1 MASELIFY
9 GRKFLP
15 SGEASRVSGYSTDYI
30 GQLCRGE
37 KLVCRRVGRS
47 WFVEEMSLLAYTALD
62 LNHAPSKVF
71 RLNGNRASTEV
82 RAEAPTSVVVPAAEL
97 VSAGVF
103 AQSLVAEAPAGGES
117 SPAMAPVKELVEL
130 IPTANTLSQAEEV
143 APAAPVA
150 EKIPTHSPVSPSVE
164 IIADRVLENLADGWG
179 FLRHQFSP
187 ELGQKALVLGLSV
200 ALVFGPYFVRNQPV
214 LQTVGEL
221 VRASSQNIAAQI
233 GGASEA
239 LQSLASASPEE
250 LRQAFSL
257 TAVSLVS
264 RSQNLGEMLF
274 ESGARAAGEA
284 REGVKEDARLLAR
297 AAAETMET
305 GISNASGLLALI
317 SEGAAESVRAFAVLV
332 ADRYES
338 FSLQAAGLLLMTKE
352 SLLSFNNPIDD
363 LARGVYRGVNKGIF
377 SLRDPIR
384 RFLGIKDGSGG
395 TTATTGVSTSTSITK
410 FVYTSPST
418 KAEPPYRYIPPA
430 PVIESVIERQIVI
443 SPANIEQKLFDLQT
457 RLATDIASLRSRT
470 AEVQSATQSNAT
482 YINNVYNTVAQTN
495 NLDRVEDLTLLNPK
509 ISFGT
514 MTSTALSAVSGT
526 FTALSGNSLTVD
538 SLNGTTG
545 ALTGNLTV
553 GGNATIAG
561 NLDVYG
567 TVTPATI
574 SATSSVSAPYFTATS
589 TTATSSF
596 AGGLTVQTDKFVV
609 ESGSGNVGL
618 GTTSPQAR
626 LALSGYADSAN
637 PLLLI
642 STSTPSATSTALII
656 TSSGNFG
663 LSTSSP
669 TSRFAIEAS
678 TPTAAFLLNQTGTGN
693 LLTLEDSGTAVF
705 SVVDGGN
712 VGVGTTSPFAKLSVS
727 GAGYFDGSITTASSL
742 TAGGDITATN
752 ITATGTATFTNL
764 ALTGSTTLQHF
775 TFVNAT
781 GTSATTTNLF
791 STNAVFT
798 GATSTSFFTSVFN
811 AISSIFSS
819 ITGGSATLGSL
830 TATSSATLSYAGTNM
845 LITTDTAGKLIS
857 SSTPVAAYYLA
868 TSSIASIF
876 PYASTTAL
884 TVSGTGY
891 FGTASTTNLTV
902 SSLTSSRL
910 PFITTAGAFTDDS
923 DLVFTNGNLLTAT
936 YASSTSLSTS
946 QSAWLATSGGNVGIG
961 ETAPGSKLS
970 VSGGATIGASYDT
983 TAAPTNGMIIPQGA
997 LHVSRSS
1004 SGDADM
1010 YFDNPDQTAGN
1021 RVRLVFRTLDSGST
1035 AINIGGLRTV
1045 INSRGAVTADNDLI
1059 LSTRDGDWMTIKN
1072 SGNVGIGETAPGSKL
1087 SVSGGATIGA
1097 SYDTTAAP
1105 TNGMIIPYAKLS
1117 VEHLATTGTVI
1128 GTDALTGF
1136 TGNLLDLKVASSS
1149 KFTVNYL
1156 GNITSGG
1163 TLAPAGVGANMLITS
1178 DASGVLVSSSTP
1190 TAAYYLA
1197 TSSIA
1202 SVFPYAS
1209 TTALTVSGTGYF
1221 GTASTT
1227 NLTVSSLTATR
1238 VPFIT
1243 TAGAFTDDSDLVFT
1257 NGNLLTATYA
1267 SSTSLST
1274 SQGAWLATSGG
1285 NVGIGT
1291 TVPTQKLHVSGNTF
1305 IVGQL
1310 GVGTDIQS
1318 YSAVAIRGSV
1328 TSSSAINYGVN
1339 INTSN
1344 IAAAN
1349 SDTIYGLN
1357 TDNNLT
1363 LASYTGTTYRGI
1375 NINSPSIISGTL
1387 ASSYGIY
1394 VAAQIRGGTNNYGLY
1409 VEAPSGGSGVNAAAY
1424 FGGNVGIGLTGPAT
1438 KLHVVGTTP
1447 SLTGGQG
1454 LMTLE
1459 DDTAL
1464 AANVGGSI
1472 GFRGIYTGSS
1482 AAGLGLIHVGKSNS
1496 TDGNLDS
1503 YMSLYTR
1510 KNGVEITERV
1520 RIDADGNVGIG
1531 TTTPAAK
1538 LSVEQGGTATL
1549 GFYLSGYANATANL
1563 FRISTSTL
1571 TATSTAF
1578 VIDSKGRVGIGL
1590 TAPTAQLEVV
1600 GIA

>member
-200 ALVFGPYFVRNQPV
+200 ALVFGPYFVRNQTV

-264 RSQNLGEMLF
+264 RRQNLGEMLF

-284 REGVKEDARLLAR
+284 REGGKEDGRLLA
-297 AAAETMET
+297 
-305 GISNASGLLALI
+305 
-317 SEGAAESVRAFAVLV
+317 EGAAESVRAFAVLV

-457 RLATDIASLRSRT
+457 RLATDISSLLSTT

-538 SLNGTTG
+538 SLNGTTC

-609 ESGSGNVGL
+609 ESGSGDVGL

-752 ITATGTATFTNL
+752 ITATRTATFTNL
-764 ALTGSTTLQHF
+764 LFHSRWFGPSWFPPRPFFRHSFLRGDQH
-775 TFVNAT
+775 AHHDR
-781 GTSATTTNLF
+781 
-791 STNAVFT
+791 
-798 GATSTSFFTSVFN
+798 
-811 AISSIFSS
+811 
-819 ITGGSATLGSL
+819 
-830 TATSSATLSYAGTNM
+830 Y
-845 LITTDTAGKLIS
+845 
-857 SSTPVAAYYLA
+857 
-868 TSSIASIF
+868 
-876 PYASTTAL
+876 
-884 TVSGTGY
+884 
-891 FGTASTTNLTV
+891 
-902 SSLTSSRL
+902 R
-910 PFITTAGAFTDDS
+910 
-923 DLVFTNGNLLTAT
+923 
-936 YASSTSLSTS
+936 
-946 QSAWLATSGGNVGIG
+946 G
-961 ETAPGSKLS
+961 ETYL
-970 VSGGATIGASYDT
+970 
-983 TAAPTNGMIIPQGA
+983 
-997 LHVSRSS
+997 
-1004 SGDADM
+1004 
-1010 YFDNPDQTAGN
+1010 
-1021 RVRLVFRTLDSGST
+1021 
-1035 AINIGGLRTV
+1035 V
-1045 INSRGAVTADNDLI
+1045 INACGRLLSRYIFYCLNLPLRLHDRPHRLGHGLLRHGKHHHPHRLLAHKHAH
-1059 LSTRDGDWMTIKN
+1059 SFYR
-1072 SGNVGIGETAPGSKL
+1072 SGRRIHRRL
-1087 SVSGGATIGA
+1087 R
-1097 SYDTTAAP
+1097 SYLYQRQP
-1105 TNGMIIPYAKLS
+1105 PHRNICFL
-1117 VEHLATTGTVI
+1117 HLA
-1128 GTDALTGF
+1128 
-1136 TGNLLDLKVASSS
+1136 
-1149 KFTVNYL
+1149 
-1156 GNITSGG
+1156 
-1163 TLAPAGVGANMLITS
+1163 
-1178 DASGVLVSSSTP
+1178 
-1190 TAAYYLA
+1190 
-1197 TSSIA
+1197 
-1202 SVFPYAS
+1202 
-1209 TTALTVSGTGYF
+1209 
-1221 GTASTT
+1221 
-1227 NLTVSSLTATR
+1227 
-1238 VPFIT
+1238 
-1243 TAGAFTDDSDLVFT
+1243 
-1257 NGNLLTATYA
+1257 
-1267 SSTSLST
+1267 
-1274 SQGAWLATSGG
+1274 
-1285 NVGIGT
+1285 
-1291 TVPTQKLHVSGNTF
+1291 H
-1305 IVGQL
+1305 
-1310 GVGTDIQS
+1310 
-1318 YSAVAIRGSV
+1318 
-1328 TSSSAINYGVN
+1328 
-1339 INTSN
+1339 
-1344 IAAAN
+1344 
-1349 SDTIYGLN
+1349 
-1357 TDNNLT
+1357 
-1363 LASYTGTTYRGI
+1363 
-1375 NINSPSIISGTL
+1375 
-1387 ASSYGIY
+1387 
-1394 VAAQIRGGTNNYGLY
+1394 
-1409 VEAPSGGSGVNAAAY
+1409 
-1424 FGGNVGIGLTGPAT
+1424 
-1438 KLHVVGTTP
+1438 H
-1447 SLTGGQG
+1447 
-1454 LMTLE
+1454 
-1459 DDTAL
+1459 
-1464 AANVGGSI
+1464 
-1472 GFRGIYTGSS
+1472 
-1482 AAGLGLIHVGKSNS
+1482 
-1496 TDGNLDS
+1496 
-1503 YMSLYTR
+1503 
-1510 KNGVEITERV
+1510 ERV
-1520 RIDADGNVGIG
+1520 RGVRDRRRQCRHRDDFARGKALRQRRLNGNGNVSCGLRQRHG
-1531 TTTPAAK
+1531 RY
-1538 LSVEQGGTATL
+1538 VQ
-1549 GFYLSGYANATANL
+1549 NL
-1563 FRISTSTL
+1563 HLHAHRHLQRFC
-1571 TATSTAF
+1571 
-1578 VIDSKGRVGIGL
+1578 D
-1590 TAPTAQLEVV
+1590 
-1600 GIA
+1600 